1 MSIDTNSIFITSYS
15 FTANINLGSI
25 PSDTNLYGYVYLKE
39 DENNINEAIL
49 TINNNLLL
57 FEALDLQS
65 DSDYVLKI
73 VDYDRQTFIY
83 YTYEFKTS
91 VI

>member
-1 MSIDTNSIFITSYS
+1 MSIDTNSIQVTSYS

-25 PSDTNLYGYVYLKE
+25 PSDTNLYGYVHLKD
-39 DENNINEAIL
+39 DENADIEAIL
-49 TINNNLLL
+49 TIYNNVLL
-57 FEALDLQS
+57 FEAVDLRS

-73 VDYDRQTFIY
+73 IDNDRQTFVY
-83 YTYEFKTS
+83 YTYEFKTG